1 MIVGAYLP
9 GTSPVH
15 RAPAGPK
22 LAALA
27 VVVAVLTIWRDPR
40 VLAGG
45 GLLLLLTLML
55 ARIGLR
61 PLWVQVRYTVLLAL
75 LVAAGQLWIAGPRAA
90 VLVAGSL
97 LVAVAAAAL
106 VTLTTR
112 TSDLLDALVRGL
124 SPLRRIGV
132 DVDRVALLLA
142 LTVRAIP
149 VIARLAQEVRDA
161 RRARGGERSVRALAV
176 PLVIR
181 TVRYADRLGDAL
193 IARGVDD

>member
-9 GTSPVH
+9 GTSLVH

-22 LAALA
+22 LAVMGLG
-27 VVVAVLTIWRDPR
+27 VAVLTIWRTPW
-40 VLAGG
+40 VLGISIA
-45 GLLLLLTLML
+45 LFLATLAL
-55 ARIGLR
+55 ARIGVR
-61 PLWVQVRYTVLLAL
+61 PLWIQIRYAVVVAL
-75 LVAAGQLWIAGPRAA
+75 LVALGQWWISGSRAG

-97 LVAVAAAAL
+97 VIAVAAASL

-112 TSDLLDALVRGL
+112 TSDLLEALVRGL
-124 SPLRRIGV
+124 SPLRRFGV
-132 DVDRVALLLA
+132 DVDRFALLLA
-142 LTVRAIP
+142 LTVRAVP
-149 VIARLAQEVRDA
+149 VIARLAEEVRDA
-161 RRARGGERSVRALAV
+161 RRARGAERSFRALAV

>member
-22 LAALA
+22 LAVLA
-27 VVVAVLTIWRDPR
+27 VAVAVLTLWRDPR
-40 VLAGG
+40 VLAA
-45 GLLLLLTLML
+45 GLLLLLLAFAL

-61 PLWVQVRYTVLLAL
+61 PLWLQVRYTVLLAL
-75 LVAAGQLWIAGPRAA
+75 LVAAGQYWIAGPRAA

-106 VTLTTR
+106 ITLTTR
-112 TSDLLDALVRGL
+112 TGDLLDALVRGL

-132 DVDRVALLLA
+132 DVDRVA
-142 LTVRAIP
+142 
-149 VIARLAQEVRDA
+149 
-161 RRARGGERSVRALAV
+161 
-176 PLVIR
+176 
-181 TVRYADRLGDAL
+181 
-193 IARGVDD
+193 

>member
-22 LAALA
+22 LAVLA
-27 VVVAVLTIWRDPR
+27 VAVAVLTLWRDPR

-45 GLLLLLTLML
+45 LLLLLLAL
-55 ARIGLR
+55 VSARIGLR
-61 PLWVQVRYTVLLAL
+61 PLWLQVRYTVLLAL
-75 LVAAGQLWIAGPRAA
+75 LVAAGQYWIAGPRAA

-97 LVAVAAAAL
+97 LVAVTAAAL
-106 VTLTTR
+106 ITLTTR
-112 TSDLLDALVRGL
+112 TGDLLDALVRGL

-149 VIARLAQEVRDA
+149 VIARLAEEVRDA
-161 RRARGGERSVRALAV
+161 RRARGGERSLRALAV